1 MVLFKNN
8 SYYSKLKENQI
19 LGNFFNDGLLKDFDN
34 VGLII
39 RTTAGV
45 YMCFVNRKKLQII
58 PYSDFVADK
67 YHRFIKIRYKDKV
80 NLNNKKDEMSSL
92 NFMKTL
98 KEYMS
103 YANY

>member
-8 SYYSKLKENQI
+8 SYYSKLKENEI
-19 LGNFFNDGLLKDFDN
+19 LGNFFNDELLKDFDN

-45 YMCFVNRKKLQII
+45 YLCFVNRKKLQII
-58 PYSDFVADK
+58 PYSDFVADE

-80 NLNNKKDEMSSL
+80 NLNNTKDEMSSL
-92 NFMKTL
+92 NFMSDL
-98 KEYMS
+98 KE
-103 YANY
+103 